1 MSFQK
6 HLLSVSNTWSVLS
19 HSALYKSVGLWPMG
33 MLEMLRYGLGI
44 SSVAAET
51 PKADKQVTQVPSLIF
66 LSNLNILLSKPTF
79 IIAP

>member
-1 MSFQK
+1 
-6 HLLSVSNTWSVLS
+6 
-19 HSALYKSVGLWPMG
+19 MG